1 MSDLIYKLPKE
12 IKFIIL
18 SFLQKPQSKY
28 LLEDINSFIFLKK
41 TLIEMYSKLILDKTK
56 EYLIYKLLK
65 NNIITFLV
73 LFHESRKLYEIHKR
87 NIIYFTNKKFAD
99 FIDNE
104 TILNN
109 NIYDYGW
116 INLYKIKK
124 YHDTKFKKPKTII
137 NILFGLMNINERKL
151 FIIFAK
157 KNLTLISSAEPGLLN
172 FLYASDIIDE
182 NEIYV
187 G

>member
-41 TLIEMYSKLILDKTK
+41 TLIKMYSKSILDKTK

-73 LFHESRKLYEIHKR
+73 LFH
-87 NIIYFTNKKFAD
+87 
-99 FIDNE
+99 
-104 TILNN
+104 
-109 NIYDYGW
+109 
-116 INLYKIKK
+116 
-124 YHDTKFKKPKTII
+124 
-137 NILFGLMNINERKL
+137 
-151 FIIFAK
+151 
-157 KNLTLISSAEPGLLN
+157 
-172 FLYASDIIDE
+172 
-182 NEIYV
+182 
-187 G
+187 